1 MPLLTSKQINYQFL
15 MLTHMVCAD
24 EQIHSEEVKALQ
36 ELAQSMDVETHTIE
50 EMKKILSQ
58 DENFVSVENAA
69 RQIEKGEQSEVM
81 RQIIA
86 IAYVDGYFSPLER
99 EMIDHVAKIW
109 NWSKSEIESFLEQT
123 RELGRVKRPIDNRDE
138 LELSVGARV
147 LKGVDSVLSRGLVNN
162 VAKLAPEN
170 IGRKIEQL
178 RKELLLAGPEY
189 DDAIEKC
196 TVVATEDYKY
206 AEKSLKSAYSALASL
221 AKNLDKYTQ
230 EIQQKTSSKG
240 QANTAKEVAKQL
252 ESTRKALTAET
263 LKALEGVR
271 ESLYAKQRAL
281 DHFSIAF
288 IGKTKAGKS
297 TLHAIITGDG
307 WDAIG
312 VGKQRTTRFNRVYEW
327 KNIRIIDTPGIGA
340 PGGKSD
346 EEIAESIIE
355 ESDVICYVVTND
367 SIQETEFKFLQV
379 LKEKAKPLIILL
391 NVKNN
396 LRDTRRLEHFLKDS
410 EKLFVLDSTSG
421 LGGHIERIRRYA
433 KQHYAN
439 DYFEIIPVML
449 LAAQMS
455 REAEHK
461 QNKDKLFK
469 ASRIQNFLDAIRVSL
484 VEYGVIRR
492 SQTLLGS
499 TCGAIEEPNKWVTEQ
514 IQAYENLTEN
524 LINMHDKFQEEI
536 KKAYENNHEYLM
548 QQIQKVFNDA
558 FDTIQPFAEE
568 NWNQDENQL
577 KSKWQN
583 RLKILKFQ
591 DRLNNSFQESGKKF
605 NDEVKELLDEIG
617 TELQLMAR
625 LKGENF
631 TFNKQDNINFKGMID
646 IGINM
651 MLLMIHPFGIVM
663 AIGGVLK
670 AIYNFFQSDNEK
682 RSEAVEQISQSLDN
696 QLEEY
701 AEKTLTNAAE
711 EFGNYYENVA
721 VNVNNYFEEL
731 IQGIEKITEQL
742 SIAKS
747 KLDGSATDLNR
758 AYAKRIIDWCLD
770 KSEPLTDEGIIKT
783 IEKVER
789 DFGRSIT
796 IKTTTKLKLLK
807 SQEIVNK
814 VLQEDISIISP
825 KATK

>member
-1 MPLLTSKQINYQFL
+1 
-15 MLTHMVCAD
+15 MVCAD

-36 ELAQSMDVETHTIE
+36 ELAQSMDVETQTIE
-50 EMKKILSQ
+50 EMKKILNQ

-81 RQIIA
+81 LQIIA

-206 AEKSLKSAYSALASL
+206 AEKSLKSAYFALESL
-221 AKNLDKYTQ
+221 AKNLDKYTK
-230 EIQQKTSSKG
+230 EIQQRTSNKG

-263 LKALEGVR
+263 LKALEGVG

-439 DYFEIIPVML
+439 DYFDIIPVML

-514 IQAYENLTEN
+514 IQAYENLTDN
-524 LINMHDKFQEEI
+524 LKNVRDNFQKEI
-536 KKAYENNHEYLM
+536 TKASRNNHEYLK
-548 QQIQKVFNDA
+548 QQIKIVFKAA
-558 FDTIQPFAEE
+558 FEAIQPFAEDNWE
-568 NWNQDENQL
+568 NDEKKL
-577 KSKWQN
+577 KSKWEN
-583 RLKILKFQ
+583 RLRILKFQ
-591 DRLNNSFQESGKKF
+591 DKLNNAFEESGKNF
-605 NDEVKELLDEIG
+605 NHEVEELLEEIG
-617 TELQLMAR
+617 TELQLMAK
-625 LKGENF
+625 LGGGNF
-631 TFNKQDNINFKGMID
+631 NFNKQS
-646 IGINM
+646 GINSKD
-651 MLLMIHPFGIVM
+651 MLR
-663 AIGGVLK
+663 IGGTILGMMVSIMTLNPVGFFIALGTTVFG
-670 AIYNFFQSDNEK
+670 AITSFFMSRDEK
-682 RSEAVEQISQSLDN
+682 RIEAVEKISQSLSN

-701 AEKTLTNAAE
+701 QQKTLVKAE
-711 EFGNYYENVA
+711 EEFSKYCDVLA
-721 VNVNNYFEEL
+721 VNINNYFNEL

-747 KLDGSATDLNR
+747 KLDASANDLNR

-789 DFGRSIT
+789 DFGISTT
-796 IKTTTKLKLLK
+796 IKTTTKFKLLK

-814 VLQEDISIISP
+814 VLQEDIFIISP
-825 KATK
+825 KKTK